1 LTTLLSG
8 GTVDKGFA
16 KDGTGASAAVV
27 EALSMS
33 LVLGTA
39 ADSPAVGLAGDGS
52 WDQAPSD
59 ELSSVATSRIR

>member
-1 LTTLLSG
+1 MTLLSG

-16 KDGTGASAAVV
+16 EDGTGATAAVV

-33 LVLGTA
+33 AVSGTA
-39 ADSPAVGLAGDGS
+39 ADSSAVGLDGNDS